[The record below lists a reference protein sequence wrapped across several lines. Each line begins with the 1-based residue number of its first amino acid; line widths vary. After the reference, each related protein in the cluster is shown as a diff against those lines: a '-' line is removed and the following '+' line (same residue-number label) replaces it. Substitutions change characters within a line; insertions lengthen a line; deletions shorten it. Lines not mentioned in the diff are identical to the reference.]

1 MVFRHNEVT
10 TLTGIEA
17 IFEILS
23 KNGCD
28 AVKKMFE
35 RIVNTPAIFIK
46 KQNIGIKLIG
56 TQSMKI

>member
-23 KNGCD
+23 KNGSD
-28 AVKKMFE
+28 AVRKIFE
-35 RIVNTPAIFIK
+35 K
-46 KQNIGIKLIG
+46 E
-56 TQSMKI
+56 

>member
-1 MVFRHNEVT
+1 MVFRHNEVS

-17 IFEILS
+17 IFEIFS

-35 RIVNTPAIFIK
+35 GIVNTLTVFFK
-46 KQNIGIKLIG
+46 KQNVRIKLIG